1 MSRRI
6 SIAFVVSQ
14 IRRTGPIIVVLDLM
28 KTLPRDLY
36 DLHII
41 ELRPSAEDGQE
52 VRDEFT
58 ALGCE
63 LHSLNCS
70 LLHLEMKTKL
80 VASQLKSLASSL
92 GIELLHSHTYHP
104 DLICARLSS
113 DFAILSTQHNL
124 SLQDFSHKKGALM
137 GAYMHARLLRALS
150 SYRHIACIT
159 HFVRN
164 YYQSRLPQGLC
175 FHTIYN
181 GIDPERFSQLSIL
194 RKAELRQELGID
206 PEHYVM
212 TMVGSLSTRKDPITV
227 IRALQLLDSRG
238 LLPNNFCLLL
248 IGDGPLRKQC
258 CRYAE
263 TLLGRIRFVGF
274 STEPE
279 RYMQAADAAITASHS
294 EGFGL
299 NVAEAIMCGLP
310 VVTTTIGPLLE
321 LTEDLPSLHAL
332 RFAPG
337 HVEACAEAICLC
349 FDAILGED
357 ERKAFSRRFS
367 GSRMGQAYHHLYQAM
382 LKG

>member
-1 MSRRI
+1 MSRKI
-6 SIAFVVSQ
+6 SITFVVSQ

-104 DLICARLSS
+104 DPDLLPASPPISLSS
-113 DFAILSTQHNL
+113 RHNTILASK
-124 SLQDFSHKKGALM
+124 DFSHKGRID
-137 GAYMHARLLRALS
+137 GITMHARCFELLS
-150 SYRHIACIT
+150 SIGISP
-159 HFVRN
+159 VSLILLEELL
-164 YYQSRLPQGLC
+164 QSRLPQGLC

-212 TMVGSLSTRKDPITV
+212 TMVGSLSTRKIHH
-227 IRALQLLDSRG
+227 
-238 LLPNNFCLLL
+238 
-248 IGDGPLRKQC
+248 GD
-258 CRYAE
+258 
-263 TLLGRIRFVGF
+263 
-274 STEPE
+274 
-279 RYMQAADAAITASHS
+279 
-294 EGFGL
+294 
-299 NVAEAIMCGLP
+299 
-310 VVTTTIGPLLE
+310 
-321 LTEDLPSLHAL
+321 
-332 RFAPG
+332 
-337 HVEACAEAICLC
+337 
-349 FDAILGED
+349 
-357 ERKAFSRRFS
+357 
-367 GSRMGQAYHHLYQAM
+367 
-382 LKG
+382 